1 MIGSNPLKCPPM
13 RKALLAILGMV
24 AAGMAGVLAAPASAH
39 PRAVVAPTVV
49 VELFTSQGC
58 SSCVKSG
65 DILQDAADKP
75 HVIALTFAVDY
86 WDYLGWEDTFA
97 KAEFTD
103 RQRAYMKRF
112 ALRDVYT
119 PQMVVDGQAQAAA
132 LHADTLQDMVK
143 AAERVRRHPP
153 ALALSKDRLSIGAGE
168 APHGGA
174 DIWLVRYDPK
184 TQSVLVKKGENRG
197 KTIVARNV
205 VRQLVRLGG
214 WAGKAKALHLPAA
227 DQEGLKTVILVQGAH
242 GGPIIGARDF

>member
-1 MIGSNPLKCPPM
+1 M
-13 RKALLAILGMV
+13 RNTVLAIFGLV
-24 AAGMAGVLAAPASAH
+24 AAGLPGVLLEGALATPAAAH
-39 PRAVVAPTVV
+39 PRAAHAPAVV

-65 DILQDAADKP
+65 DVIEAAAEKP

-97 KAEFTD
+97 KSEFTE

-132 LHADTLQDMVK
+132 LHADTMQDMVK

-153 ALALSKDRLSIGAGE
+153 ALALTKDRLEIADGE
-168 APHGGA
+168 APRGGA
-174 DIWLVRYDPK
+174 DVWLVRYDPK
-184 TQSVLVKKGENRG
+184 SQSVLVKKGENRG
-197 KTIVARNV
+197 KTIVAQNV
-205 VRQLVRLGG
+205 VKQLARLGG
-214 WAGKAKALHLPAA
+214 WAGKAKVLHLPAA
-227 DQEGLKTVILVQGAH
+227 DTDGLKTVILVQGAH
-242 GGPIIGARDF
+242 GGPILGAREF

>member
-1 MIGSNPLKCPPM
+1 VRRMIPTNPVNCRPM
-13 RKALLAILGMV
+13 RVAALAILGMV
-24 AAGMAGVLAAPASAH
+24 AASLAGAFAAPASAA
-39 PRAVVAPTVV
+39 PRAPTVV

-65 DILQDAADKP
+65 EIAEAADAKP

-97 KAEFTD
+97 KTEFAD
-103 RQRAYMKRF
+103 RQRAYTKRF

-153 ALALSKDRLSIGAGE
+153 ALALAKDRLSIGAGS
-168 APHGGA
+168 PPPGGA
-174 DIWLVRYDPK
+174 DIWLVRYDPR
-184 TQSVLVKKGENRG
+184 TQSVLIKKGENRG
-197 KTIVARNV
+197 KTIVAHNV

-214 WAGKAKALHLPAA
+214 WAGKAKVLHLPAA
-227 DQEGLKTVILVQGAH
+227 DTDGLKTVILVQGAH
-242 GGPIIGARDF
+242 GGPILGAREF

>member
-1 MIGSNPLKCPPM
+1 M
-13 RKALLAILGMV
+13 RQSALAILGMAAASVVV
-24 AAGMAGVLAAPASAH
+24 ALAAPALAR
-39 PRAVVAPTVV
+39 PRAAREPTVV

-65 DILQDAADKP
+65 DVVQAAADKP

-97 KAEFTD
+97 KSEFTD

-132 LHADTLQDMVK
+132 LHADTMADMVK

-153 ALALSKDRLSIGAGE
+153 ALALSRDRLSVGPGE
-168 APHGGA
+168 PPHGGA
-174 DIWLVRYDPK
+174 DVWLVRYDPK
-184 TQSVLVKKGENRG
+184 AEAVLVRKGENRG
-197 KTIVARNV
+197 KTIVAHNV

-214 WAGKAKALHLPAA
+214 WAGRSKVLRLPAA
-227 DQEGLKTVILVQGAH
+227 EQDGLKTVILVQGAH
-242 GGPIIGARDF
+242 GGPIIGAREF

>member
-1 MIGSNPLKCPPM
+1 M
-13 RKALLAILGMV
+13 RKPVLSILGMV
-24 AAGMAGVLAAPASAH
+24 AVCLAAVVAAPALAAAH
-39 PRAVVAPTVV
+39 ATRAPTVV

-65 DILQDAADKP
+65 DLIEAAGGRP

-97 KAEFTD
+97 KSEFTE

-132 LHADTLQDMVK
+132 LHADTMQDMIR

-153 ALALSKDRLSIGAGE
+153 ALALSNDRLSIGAGGP
-168 APHGGA
+168 PHGGA

-184 TQSVLVKKGENRG
+184 TQPVLVRKGENRG
-197 KTIVARNV
+197 KTIVAHNV

-214 WAGKAKALHLPAA
+214 WTGKAKVLHLPAA
-227 DQEGLKTVILVQGAH
+227 DTDGLKTVILVQAAH
-242 GGPIIGARDF
+242 GGPILGAREF

>member
-1 MIGSNPLKCPPM
+1 M
-13 RKALLAILGMV
+13 RRALLAILAMV
-24 AAGMAGVLAAPASAH
+24 AVGMAGALAAPALARPHAAAAST
-39 PRAVVAPTVV
+39 PTVV

-65 DILQDAADKP
+65 DILQDAAEKP

-97 KAEFTD
+97 KSEFTD

-153 ALALSKDRLSIGAGE
+153 MLTLSKDRLSIAAGE
-168 APHGGA
+168 PPKGGA
-174 DIWLVRYDPK
+174 EIWLVRYDPHP
-184 TQSVLVKKGENRG
+184 QSVLVKKGENRG
-197 KTIVARNV
+197 KTIVAHNV

-214 WAGKAKALHLPAA
+214 WSGKAKVLHLPKA
-227 DQEGLKTVILVQGAH
+227 DQDGLKTVILVQDSH
-242 GGPIIGARDF
+242 GGPILGAREF

>member
-1 MIGSNPLKCPPM
+1 M
-13 RKALLAILGMV
+13 RNAALTILGM
-24 AAGMAGVLAAPASAH
+24 AAASLAGVFLAGVLVAPAAARA
-39 PRAVVAPTVV
+39 RAVREPTVV

-65 DILQDAADKP
+65 DIVQAAADKP

-97 KAEFTD
+97 KSEFTD

-132 LHADTLQDMVK
+132 LHADTLTDMVK

-153 ALALSKDRLSIGAGE
+153 ALALSRDRLSIAAGV

-197 KTIVARNV
+197 KTIVAHNV
-205 VRQLVRLGG
+205 VRQLARLGG
-214 WAGKAKALHLPAA
+214 WTGKARVLHLPAA
-227 DQEGLKTVILVQGAH
+227 EQDGLKTVILVQAAH
-242 GGPIIGARDF
+242 GGPIIGARAF

>member
-1 MIGSNPLKCPPM
+1 M
-13 RKALLAILGMV
+13 RNAVLAILGTV
-24 AAGMAGVLAAPASAH
+24 AAALPGVFLAGAMATPATAH
-39 PRAVVAPTVV
+39 PRAGREPTVV

-65 DILQDAADKP
+65 DVIEAAAEKP

-97 KAEFTD
+97 KPEFTE

-132 LHADTLQDMVK
+132 LHADTMQDLVK

-153 ALALSKDRLSIGAGE
+153 ALALTKDRLAIGDGE
-168 APHGGA
+168 TPRGGA
-174 DIWLVRYDPK
+174 DVWLVRYDPK
-184 TQSVLVKKGENRG
+184 TQSVVVRKGENRG
-197 KTIVARNV
+197 KTIVAHNV
-205 VRQLVRLGG
+205 VRQLARLGG
-214 WAGKAKALHLPAA
+214 WTGKPKVLHLPAA
-227 DQEGLKTVILVQGAH
+227 DSDGLKTVLLVQGAH
-242 GGPIIGARDF
+242 GGPLLGAREF